1 MMQIG
6 GNDIIKSGL
15 MGIGAGVL
23 TILFPTIGTIVT
35 WFLLVNYF
43 HIIEE
48 VFL

>member
-1 MMQIG
+1 MQIG

-23 TILFPTIGTIVT
+23 TILFPAVGTIVT
-35 WFLLVNYF
+35 WFLLFNYF
-43 HIIEE
+43 HIEE